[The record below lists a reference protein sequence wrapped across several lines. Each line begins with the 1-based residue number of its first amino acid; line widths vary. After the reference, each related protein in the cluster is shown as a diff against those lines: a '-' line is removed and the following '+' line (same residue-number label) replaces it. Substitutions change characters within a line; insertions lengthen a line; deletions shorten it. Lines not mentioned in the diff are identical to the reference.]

1 MPTSSD
7 ITERLRALG
16 VVPVAVLDGP
26 EQADAAAAALLRAGL
41 GCIEITLRTPGA
53 LSALAAARA
62 HDGLLVAAG
71 TVLDPA
77 QVEAVAAAGAHFA
90 VSPALDE
97 DVVAACAQARLPL
110 IPGVATPSEMARA
123 RRLGFTAVK
132 VFPAAQLGGPAF
144 LRAAA
149 AVFAGLRFLPTGGIG
164 AADAEDYLAVRG
176 VLAVGGSWILE
187 SGEIEERARA
197 ALAARR

>member
-1 MPTSSD
+1 
-7 ITERLRALG
+7 
-16 VVPVAVLDGP
+16 VLDGA

-41 GCIEITLRTPGA
+41 ACLEVTLRTPGA

-62 HDGLLVAAG
+62 HDGLLVGAG
-71 TVLDPA
+71 TVLDPM
-77 QVEAVAAAGAHFA
+77 QVEAVAASGAHFA

-97 DVVAACAQARLPL
+97 DVVAACAQAGLPL

-149 AVFAGLRFLPTGGIG
+149 AAFADLRFLPTGGIG
-164 AADAEDYLAVRG
+164 AADIADYLAVRG
-176 VLAVGGSWILE
+176 VLAVGGSWILAG
-187 SGEIEERARA
+187 GEIEERARA
-197 ALAARR
+197 ALAAAR